1 MRKRPVFDCHFLIVF
16 GALPLHNDLKRLV
29 IGLAHDVVK
38 VVIDNITGNHLS
50 LFILFFELALILLQ
64 EKGFIFQ

>member
-38 VVIDNITGNHLS
+38 VVIDNLKNSLVVTLLGIILAYLFYFLS
-50 LFILFFELALILLQ
+50 WL
-64 EKGFIFQ
+64 